1 MLGADEFARAG
12 AVVGTAGL
20 ALFYLAPPRW
30 GRLAGF
36 AAWGVGALMLLP
48 YLAPDGRE
56 RLIAAGAVGG
66 ALLAVVLAA
75 VFLRWPWLVPMAA
88 LACVPAR
95 VPVDV
100 GDETAN
106 LLLPLYGVVAG
117 AACALGWQLVRGDTR
132 AGELGRIRWPL
143 AGIVVWTGLSVLW
156 TDDLR
161 DAAVSTAAFFLPFGL
176 LAIVVARLPWS
187 RRWLTALTVQLVA
200 MAVVFAGIGG
210 YQWITRDVFWN
221 PKVIVSNA
229 YLELFRVN
237 SVFWDPSIYGRFLV
251 LAILAS
257 LVFVLTG
264 TARWLALGA
273 AGAIAAI
280 WLGLLVSFSQSS
292 FVALMV
298 GVLVA
303 AAFAWRRRAVLVT
316 GLAVAALLSVG
327 FSAPGLRD
335 ALLEERRSGVDRA
348 TSGRFDLVSNG
359 LEIALD
365 HPAGGVGLGSFEQAY
380 AARTGLKGEEP
391 RRAASH
397 NSAVTVAAENG
408 VPGVVLLAWLLV
420 AALAVPLRRASRSF
434 SGRASLIVGL
444 GVLAIAVHSMFYA
457 AFFEDPMMWSL
468 LGLAA
473 LVGAWRGSERKDPT
487 P

>member
-1 MLGADEFARAG
+1 
-12 AVVGTAGL
+12 
-20 ALFYLAPPRW
+20 
-30 GRLAGF
+30 
-36 AAWGVGALMLLP
+36 
-48 YLAPDGRE
+48 
-56 RLIAAGAVGG
+56 
-66 ALLAVVLAA
+66 
-75 VFLRWPWLVPMAA
+75 
-88 LACVPAR
+88 
-95 VPVDV
+95 
-100 GDETAN
+100 
-106 LLLPLYGVVAG
+106 
-117 AACALGWQLVRGDTR
+117 
-132 AGELGRIRWPL
+132 
-143 AGIVVWTGLSVLW
+143 
-156 TDDLR
+156 
-161 DAAVSTAAFFLPFGL
+161 
-176 LAIVVARLPWS
+176 
-187 RRWLTALTVQLVA
+187 

-251 LAILAS
+251 LAILVS
-257 LVFVLTG
+257 LVFVLNG
-264 TARWLALGA
+264 AARRLALVA
-273 AGAIAAI
+273 AVAIAAI

-303 AAFAWRRRAVLVT
+303 AAFAWRRRAVLVM
-316 GLAVAALLSVG
+316 GLAVAALVSVG

-335 ALLEERRSGVDRA
+335 ALFEERRSGVDRA

-380 AARTGLKGEEP
+380 AERTGLKGDEP

-397 NSAVTVAAENG
+397 NAAVTVAAENG
-408 VPGVVLLAWLLV
+408 LPGVALLAWLLV

-457 AFFEDPMMWSL
+457 AFFEDPMMWGL

-473 LVGAWRGSERKDPT
+473 LVGAWRGSERKEVAP
-487 P
+487 